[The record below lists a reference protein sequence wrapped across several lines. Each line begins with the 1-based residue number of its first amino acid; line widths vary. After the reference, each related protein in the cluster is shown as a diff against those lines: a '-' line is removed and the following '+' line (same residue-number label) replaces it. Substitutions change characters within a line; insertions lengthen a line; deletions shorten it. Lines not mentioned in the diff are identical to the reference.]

1 MTKRQLYILLL
12 CTLLPW
18 TVGNGLAPLLPVYA
32 TQIGATPDLVGY
44 FLSITYV
51 GLAAGTIIAGWLS
64 DKYQRR
70 KATMLVSTVIMIP
83 LVWLLG
89 RTTSVAVLTGLST
102 TIWFLGGINLTTINI
117 ITGLFAEETQRGRIF
132 GIVGLMGPA
141 GAILGGFTMGPIAD
155 RWGYSVLF
163 EMVSIFL
170 LLGPLCAVL
179 LKDKIIVQAEQI
191 DSGVNTFSSGL
202 TRGFL
207 FLIFASLLV
216 ATTMYLGLLGRS
228 LAMHTIGLSAA
239 AISST
244 AAIGAMFTIP
254 LPPLIGWLSDRT
266 GRKRFLAICYLVG
279 SFGMFILSVSAA
291 VWHFWIAS
299 AFMSVMFYISMSL
312 GSAFVTDLIP
322 RSYLGKGL
330 SIFNSTTWL
339 GGIIGFALAGYTIE
353 NYGLLPTFIV
363 GAVMPIFSI
372 VLLTP
377 LYKLAQ
383 IKDQGKMKITGFSK

>member
-1 MTKRQLYILLL
+1 MTKRQLYSLLL
-12 CTLLPW
+12 CSLLPW
-18 TVGNGLAPLLPVYA
+18 TTGNGLAPLLPVYA
-32 TQIGATPDLVGY
+32 TRVGAAPALVGY

-51 GLAAGTIIAGWLS
+51 GLATGTIIAGWLS
-64 DKYQRR
+64 DKFQRR
-70 KATMLVSTVIMIP
+70 KVTMLVSTVIMIP
-83 LVWLLG
+83 LIWMLG
-89 RTTSVAVLTGLST
+89 RANSVAVLTGLST
-102 TIWFLGGINLTTINI
+102 SIWFLGGINLTTINI
-117 ITGLFAEETQRGRIF
+117 ITGLFAEESQRGRIF

-163 EMVSIFL
+163 ELVSIFL
-170 LLGPLCAVL
+170 LLGPIGAVL
-179 LKDKIIVQAEQI
+179 LKDKIIVQTALN
-191 DSGVNTFSSGL
+191 DSGVNTFSL
-202 TRGFL
+202 CMTRGFQL
-207 FLIFASLLV
+207 LIFASLLA
-216 ATTMYLGLLGRS
+216 ATTMYLGVLGRS
-228 LAMHTIGLSAA
+228 LAMHTIGFSAT

-254 LPPLIGWLSDRT
+254 LPPLIGWLSDKT
-266 GRKRFLAICYLVG
+266 GRKRFLATCYFVG
-279 SFGMFILSVSAA
+279 PIGLLMLSVSTA

-322 RSYLGKGL
+322 QSCLGKGL
-330 SIFNSTTWL
+330 SIFNMTSWL

-353 NYGLLPTFIV
+353 NYGLLSAFIV

-383 IKDQGKMKITGFSK
+383 IKDQGKM